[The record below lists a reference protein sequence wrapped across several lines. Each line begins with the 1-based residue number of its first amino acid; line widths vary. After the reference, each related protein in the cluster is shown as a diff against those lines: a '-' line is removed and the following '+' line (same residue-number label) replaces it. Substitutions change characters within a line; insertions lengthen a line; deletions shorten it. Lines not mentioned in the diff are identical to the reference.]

1 MINPTYKK
9 AFFTSA
15 PSAEAYLGDLKSDGT
30 VPLTADWNVGAFDL
44 TANNLTADPT
54 LGAELITNFA
64 GWTDVADWAYGSS
77 VWHHD
82 ATGTTPLVSDWQPT
96 ATTKYKIVVVNAVT
110 AAGSGCTLTVGGQ
123 SYTLTTSA
131 ASNTD
136 TFYLT
141 ALSTAALTFVP
152 ATNFHGDVV
161 SVSVKAETNGAL
173 TATTATITNGLTVN
187 SGSINLPDGDS
198 TNLAINFPDA
208 PYKMGIYRDVS
219 LGGGGGVF
227 FGVMGD
233 WEATKIYASANGISL
248 PYTFFLGLV
257 GDTQL
262 SRTAAGLVGVNG
274 QTITAGAGT
283 GLTVNSTGHFTRQIY
298 KVTVTYDGFA
308 AAALTAD
315 HTIATL
321 PAKTKIVGFYAD
333 TTVPFTGGGVTAA
346 ALTVGKSA
354 GGVEYIA
361 THDVLSGAVTK
372 GLADADMGTELT
384 RAAAIQGGA
393 VVNWAATTPVS
404 ARLTT
409 VTANTDQ
416 LTAGSCTFYI
426 VTEIY

>member
-1 MINPTYKK
+1 M
-9 AFFTSA
+9 
-15 PSAEAYLGDLKSDGT
+15 G
-30 VPLTADWNVGAFDL
+30 
-44 TANNLTADPT
+44 
-54 LGAELITNFA
+54 
-64 GWTDVADWAYGSS
+64 GWD
-77 VWHHD
+77 
-82 ATGTTPLVSDWQPT
+82 
-96 ATTKYKIVVVNAVT
+96 
-110 AAGSGCTLTVGGQ
+110 
-123 SYTLTTSA
+123 
-131 ASNTD
+131 
-136 TFYLT
+136 
-141 ALSTAALTFVP
+141 
-152 ATNFHGDVV
+152 
-161 SVSVKAETNGAL
+161 
-173 TATTATITNGLTVN
+173 
-187 SGSINLPDGDS
+187 
-198 TNLAINFPDA
+198 
-208 PYKMGIYRDVS
+208 
-219 LGGGGGVF
+219 
-227 FGVMGD
+227 
-233 WEATKIYASANGISL
+233 ATKIYASANGIYL
-248 PYTFFLGLV
+248 PYSFYFGLV
-257 GDTQL
+257 GDTKL